1 MRRFI
6 LFLVIPLLFGCEKYE
21 LESPPNLSG
30 GKWILSNYEIIPIS
44 TISPITIIKN
54 DTICIN
60 SFNEQSFVS
69 GGIRM
74 KQNYLSTQKDRRFI
88 KGRTTWEFNGTSQS
102 TFYGLFC
109 DYTQMVGTPQPTE
122 PDAHVDLTVY
132 SKNMLNYNTANGSNT
147 NYTYTCNDVGYPRT
161 LTLLSPPIVTDL
173 YMSNG
178 TRDKAVTVRVMLYFM
193 R

>member
-6 LFLVIPLLFGCEKYE
+6 LFLVIPLLVGCEKYE
-21 LESPPNLSG
+21 VMSAPSLGG

-44 TISPITIIKN
+44 TTSPITIIKN

-60 SFNEQSFVS
+60 SFGEQSFVS
-69 GGIRM
+69 GGILMR
-74 KQNYLSTQKDRRFI
+74 QNYLTTQKDRRFI
-88 KGRTTWEFNGTSQS
+88 KGKTTWEFNGSAQS

-109 DYTQMVGTPQPTE
+109 DYTQMPGTPIPE
-122 PDAHVDLTVY
+122 PDAHTDLSIY
-132 SKNMLNYNTANGSNT
+132 NKNMVNYNTTNGSNT

-161 LTLLSPPIVTDL
+161 MTLLSPPIVTDL